1 MAAQIIS
8 GTDVARAI
16 REEVAE
22 KTRSACQVRGS
33 VPGLATVLVGED
45 PASQAYVR
53 MKNRDAEEVGFL
65 SRQIDLAAS
74 TSEDELLGWVEGL
87 NSDPEIAGIL
97 VQLPLPPQ
105 ISEARI
111 LSAIDPAKDVDGFN
125 PVNVGRL
132 SAGDPGVLAPC
143 TPSGI
148 VELLVRG
155 GHDPAGRHVV
165 IVGRSNIVGK
175 PLASLLLG
183 RGRGGNATVT
193 VVHSRT
199 QDLSEVTQTGE
210 ILIVAVGQPEIIT
223 AEMVRPGAVVIDVG
237 INRVV
242 DPSTEK
248 GYRLT
253 GDVEFVGVSEVASA
267 ITPVPGGV
275 GPMTRAML
283 LVNTLSAY
291 LASEDPAG

>member
-22 KTRSACQVRGS
+22 KTRAASQARGR

-53 MKNRDAEEVGFL
+53 MKNRDAEEVGFR
-65 SRQIDLAAS
+65 SRQIDLVAS

-87 NSDPEIAGIL
+87 NSDPEIDGIL
-97 VQLPLPPQ
+97 VQLPLPDQ
-105 ISEARI
+105 ISEGRI

-175 PLASLLLG
+175 PMASLLLG

-193 VVHSRT
+193 VAHSRT
-199 QDLSEVTQTGE
+199 RDLAEVTRTGE

-237 INRVV
+237 VNRVV

-283 LVNTLSAY
+283 LANTLSAY
-291 LASEDPAG
+291 LASEDPEE